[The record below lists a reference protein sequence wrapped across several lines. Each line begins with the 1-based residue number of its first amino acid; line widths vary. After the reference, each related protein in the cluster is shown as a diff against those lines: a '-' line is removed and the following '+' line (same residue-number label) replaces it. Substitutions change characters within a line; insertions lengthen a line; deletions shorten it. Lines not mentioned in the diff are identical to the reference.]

1 MLKHKEK
8 TIMAENIQ
16 RPDSLSHHDS
26 DDVSDRSGDV
36 NRREFMARSA
46 LLGVAAGAAGL
57 GLHPGAARAE
67 GGRGTLQLAGGR
79 STKPI
84 EVDSK
89 MARWKKPQSLEFVSE
104 ATKRFTFPN
113 WQSGNDDSVYYNLNI
128 PSFFPTRVVAQPG
141 EFSVLPRDLQPE
153 LLNLT
158 FIDHLGKTTPTL
170 KEYLV
175 GPRQV
180 QAMMMAHK
188 GNVVFETYPGMN
200 SLDIHVWMSASKTTV
215 GLLVAMLANEG
226 KVDLEKPL
234 PVYVPELKGTAWGN
248 VSVKNTMNMAVALD
262 NEETFESLTNPDSWI
277 SGWFTAVF
285 GVGDVKPDEWRK
297 MMRTVEPLG
306 NEQPGDRFRYSTSN
320 TQALVML
327 TEQVTQMPWQ
337 AVWNARVWSKIG
349 ARSPLIVGL
358 TPDGMPVGGGL
369 INTIPEDMLR
379 YAMIYTPSWHV
390 VSQEQVVSDKLLK
403 RIQTMGDPKAYKVS
417 TELEYG
423 TKWFSEVPMMNT
435 AQWDHAFA
443 DGAMFKHGNMG
454 QGIYVDPA
462 RDFCGMYFGLA
473 SNDEKVSGI
482 DHSPGYLRAAA
493 KAFAGE

>member
-1 MLKHKEK
+1 MPKD
-8 TIMAENIQ
+8 IQ
-16 RPDSLSHHDS
+16 KPAHLTHQDS
-26 DDVSDRSGDV
+26 DDVSDRSGAM

-46 LLGVAAGAAGL
+46 IIGVAAGVAGL
-57 GLHPGAARAE
+57 GLHPEAARAE
-67 GGRGTLQLAGGR
+67 AGRGTLQLAGGR

-128 PSFFPTRVVAQPG
+128 PSFFPTRVVAQPD

-285 GVGDVKPDEWRK
+285 GVGDVEPDRWRELMRRAKPLPD
-297 MMRTVEPLG
+297 
-306 NEQPGDRFRYSTSN
+306 EQPGDRFRYSTSN

-369 INTIPEDMLR
+369 INTMPEDMLR
-379 YAMIYTPSWHV
+379 YAMIYTPSWHL

-403 RIQTMGDPKAYKVS
+403 LIQTMGNPDAYKVS
-417 TELEYG
+417 TEREYG
-423 TKWFSEVPMMNT
+423 THWFGEVPMMNT

-454 QGIYVDPA
+454 QGIYVDPK

-493 KAFAGE
+493 KAIAGN

>member
-1 MLKHKEK
+1 M
-8 TIMAENIQ
+8 TGNAQ
-16 RPDSLSHHDS
+16 RPDSQKSGERGDGSEPPVDLKRRDFLS
-26 DDVSDRSGDV
+26 RG
-36 NRREFMARSA
+36 AA
-46 LLGVAAGAAGL
+46 LGVVAGAAGL
-57 GLHPGAARAE
+57 GLHSGSALAAV
-67 GGRGTLQLAGGR
+67 GGGTRKLAGGR

-84 EVDSK
+84 EVNSK
-89 MARWKKPQSLEFVSE
+89 MARWKRPQSLEFVGE

-128 PSFFPTRVVAQPG
+128 PSFFPTRVVAPPA
-141 EFSVLPRDLQPE
+141 EFSVLERNLQPE

-158 FIDHLGKTTPTL
+158 FPDHRGRTTPAL
-170 KEYLV
+170 REYLV

-180 QAMMMAHK
+180 QAMMMAHRGK
-188 GNVVFETYPGMN
+188 VVFETYPGMN
-200 SLDIHVWMSASKTTV
+200 PLDLHVWMSASKTTA
-215 GLLVAMLANEG
+215 GLLVSMLADAG
-226 KVDLEKPL
+226 DVDLEKPISD
-234 PVYVPELKGTAWGN
+234 YVPELKGTAWDK

-277 SGWFTAVF
+277 AGWFTAVF
-285 GVGDVKPDEWRK
+285 GVGDVEPDLWRK
-297 MMRTVEPLG
+297 MMRTAEPLPD
-306 NEQPGDRFRYSTSN
+306 EQPGDRFRYSTSN

-337 AVWNARVWSKIG
+337 AYWNARVWSKIG

-369 INTIPEDMLR
+369 INTTPEDMLR
-379 YAMIYTPSWHV
+379 YAMIYTPSWQV
-390 VSQEQVVSDKLLK
+390 VSKEQVVSDQLLK
-403 RIQTMGDPKAYKVS
+403 LIQTMGDPDAYTES
-417 TELEYG
+417 TEREYG
-423 TKWFSEVPMMNT
+423 TRWFGEVPMMNT

-473 SNDEKVSGI
+473 TNDEKVAGI
-482 DHSPGYLRAAA
+482 DHSPGFLRAAA
-493 KAFAGE
+493 KALAGE